1 MLAVAAYAI
10 RLFSNLFIY
19 FLFVCLLIIDWLI
32 FLFIYSFIMYSFIQS
47 FIYSFIHSFIFS
59 LYSLYFSFFTLFHF
73 TFHLFIYLFICLFI
87 YLFHLWTTEQFSAH
101 WFCYPTMISA
111 TNTASKVSSQDAIKT
126 SRNELVMKS
135 NKMSLLWNGW

>member
-1 MLAVAAYAI
+1 M
-10 RLFSNLFIY
+10 
-19 FLFVCLLIIDWLI
+19 C
-32 FLFIYSFIMYSFIQS
+32 SFIQS
-47 FIYSFIHSFIFS
+47 FIYSFIHFFIFS

-73 TFHLFIYLFICLFI
+73 TFHLFIYLFILFIYLFIYLFICLFI

-111 TNTASKVSSQDAIKT
+111 THTASKVSSQDAIKT

-135 NKMSLLWNGW
+135 DKMSLL